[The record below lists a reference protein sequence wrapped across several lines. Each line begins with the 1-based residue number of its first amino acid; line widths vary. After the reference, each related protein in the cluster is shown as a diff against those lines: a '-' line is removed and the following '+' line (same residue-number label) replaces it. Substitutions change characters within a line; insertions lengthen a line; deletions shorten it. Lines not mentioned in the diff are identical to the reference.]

1 MIDFTVDDV
10 IGVLGQ
16 FVGPICGQCRQAQA
30 NRTSMPK
37 GQFCI
42 LTPLRFERLSTTR
55 SINQDTGSPSTSAM
69 GWTEVRRAD
78 IQVDIYGANAGDR
91 AVTLETVFASG
102 YAYDKIKAID
112 ARVAPLYS
120 TAAIQAP
127 MIDAEQQWQERWM
140 ITLSLQAHI
149 TVSMPQDYFD
159 KADISTVMADVKAD

>member
-1 MIDFTVDDV
+1 MIDLTVDDV

-55 SINQDTGSPSTSAM
+55 SINQDTGAPSTSAM

-78 IQVDIYGANAGDR
+78 IQVDIYGDSAGDR
-91 AVTLETVFASG
+91 AVTLETVFASS
-102 YAYDKIKAID
+102 YAYDLIKAID

-127 MIDAEQQWQERWM
+127 MIDAEQQWQERY
-140 ITLSLQAHI
+140 TLTVSLQVHMTA
-149 TVSMPQDYFD
+149 SFPEPYFD
-159 KADISTVMADVKAD
+159 KAEVSVDPVGI

>member
-55 SINQDTGSPSTSAM
+55 SINQDTGEPSTSAM

-78 IQVDIYGANAGDR
+78 IQVDIYGSGAGDR

-102 YAYDKIKAID
+102 YAYDQIKAID

-127 MIDAEQQWQERWM
+127 MIDAEQQWQERW
-140 ITLSLQAHI
+140 TLDVSLQVHMTA
-149 TVSMPQDYFD
+149 SFPQDYFD
-159 KADISTVMADVKAD
+159 KAEIKAEPVDL

>member
-1 MIDFTVDDV
+1 MIDLTVDNVIDV
-10 IGVLGQ
+10 LAD
-16 FVGPICGQCRQAQA
+16 FVEPIAGECNQAQA
-30 NRTSMPK
+30 NRIPMPK

-55 SINQDTGSPSTSAM
+55 SINQDTGAPSTSAM

-91 AVTLETVFASG
+91 AVTLETVFSSG

-112 ARVAPLYS
+112 ERVAPLYS

-127 MIDAEQQWQERWM
+127 MIDAEQQWQERYM
-140 ITLSLQAHI
+140 LTVSLQVHM
-149 TVSMPQDYFD
+149 TTSFPEPYFD
-159 KADISTVMADVKAD
+159 KAEVSVDPVGI